1 MDFSCEDANRITS
14 RYFAEK
20 NLTTVF
26 SLINLEASTISYEK
40 PTPNPQGGLW
50 GFFAG
55 IMTSRWKRKNGYR
68 DVLAISLPLV
78 ASMGSITLMQFT
90 DRIFLAGYSMDA
102 ISAAL
107 PAGIASFTA
116 ISFFMGVANYVNAF
130 IAQYTGAGA
139 FNRVGAALWQGIYF
153 SLFAA
158 VFLASLYFVSTP
170 IFTLIGHSPPV
181 RALEVRYFKILTL
194 GAGLVVTG
202 SALAC
207 FYTGRGL
214 TWTVMLVHLS
224 GAAVNIPLDYC
235 LINGI
240 GPFPRLG
247 IAGAGIA
254 TVTAYGVIVTILC
267 LLIFSGKNRSLFRTW
282 SARAFDRELFG
293 RLMRYGAPSG
303 VQFFLEI
310 SGFTFFIQMLGRL
323 GDIELAASNI
333 VLSIESLS
341 FMPMI
346 GFHIGNATLV
356 GQAIGNGT
364 PHDGMV
370 ATGSAFKITMLYMAL
385 IAAVFLFFPEP
396 LLHLFRMQANT
407 SSEYGKIMDLGV
419 ILLRFV
425 AIFCLFDSLNLIFS
439 GAIKGAGDTRFIMWT
454 IAAMSIGL
462 MIIPTYLAVE
472 VFHAGVYT
480 VWTIATLYVCALGLA
495 FMLRYRQGKWKDM
508 RVIEEPVAL
517 IETAWSYAYEGRKDP
532 KI

>member
-1 MDFSCEDANRITS
+1 
-14 RYFAEK
+14 
-20 NLTTVF
+20 
-26 SLINLEASTISYEK
+26 
-40 PTPNPQGGLW
+40 
-50 GFFAG
+50 
-55 IMTSRWKRKNGYR
+55 MTNSWKRKNGYR

-130 IAQYTGAGA
+130 VAQYTGAGA

-153 SLFAA
+153 SLMASI
-158 VFLASLYFVSTP
+158 FLALLYFISAPV
-170 IFTLIGHSPPV
+170 FDLIGHAPHV
-181 RALEVRYFKILTL
+181 RDLEVRYFNILTL
-194 GAGLVVTG
+194 GAGLVVMG
-202 SALAC
+202 SALSC

-214 TWTVMLVHLS
+214 TWAVMLVNLS

-240 GPFPRLG
+240 GPFPRFG
-247 IAGAGIA
+247 IVGAGIA
-254 TVTAYGVIVTILC
+254 TVTASGIIVTILC
-267 LLIFSGKNRSLFRTW
+267 LLIFSRKNRALFGTW

-323 GDIELAASNI
+323 GDIQLAASNI

-356 GQAIGNGT
+356 GQAIGNGK

-370 ATGSAFKITMLYMAL
+370 ATGSAFKITMVYMAL
-385 IAAVFLFFPEP
+385 IAATFLFFPET
-396 LLHLFRMQANT
+396 LLHLFKMQGHAPAQ
-407 SSEYGKIMDLGV
+407 YGEIMDLGV

-425 AIFCLFDSLNLIFS
+425 AVFCLFDSLNLVFS

-454 IAAMSIGL
+454 IGAMSIGL
-462 MIIPTYLAVE
+462 MMIPTYLAVE
-472 VFHAGVYT
+472 VFHAGIYV

-495 FMLRYRQGKWKDM
+495 FMLRYRQGKWKEM
-508 RVIEEPVAL
+508 RVIEEPVEL
-517 IETAWSYAYEGRKDP
+517 TETPWTYAYETRKDP